1 MFGGGSPRI
10 APETRACHVLP
21 RRLCRPRHGV
31 RPIHGTP
38 HARLRSRPETESRV
52 ALLRYDETIAWLQA
66 LEITKGWDL
75 KLERMR
81 AALALRGHPEAAYP
95 AVHVAGTNGK
105 GSTAAMLESVLRA
118 AGHRT
123 GLYTSPH
130 LVDFAERIRAGGGT
144 IPHDDVVALVA
155 EQREALDGAGIALTH
170 FEFSTLIA
178 LEWFARIGIEV
189 AVVEVGLGGRLD
201 ATNTVR
207 PIATAITS
215 IALDH
220 EEWLGHRL
228 REIALEKAGIAKPAV
243 PMILGR
249 LGREA
254 EEAISARAA
263 EVGSPLTRAG
273 RDGALEPGS
282 GGLAFR
288 GPAGLRWEGLELG
301 LDGAFQRGNAE
312 VALLLLAS
320 IWERFPAAESAV
332 RVGLA
337 GVRWPGRLA
346 VVRHRPLVVVDG
358 AHNPA
363 GVEALGAELPRL
375 LGDRRLVLVFAVMA
389 DKACTAM
396 LERFVE
402 PAAEVIVTRV
412 GRRGLD
418 PAVLVDA
425 IGGRRPTR
433 VVGDPRAAVRT
444 GLEHASAR
452 DAVLVAGSLFLAGE
466 AYAEL
471 GQSALFA
478 PWQGWGVE
486 W

>member
-1 MFGGGSPRI
+1 MP
-10 APETRACHVLP
+10 A
-21 RRLCRPRHGV
+21 
-31 RPIHGTP
+31 
-38 HARLRSRPETESRV
+38 
-52 ALLRYDETIAWLQA
+52 YDETIAWLQA
-66 LEITKGWDL
+66 LEIAAGWDL
-75 KLERMR
+75 KLERMH
-81 AALALRGHPEAAYP
+81 AALALRGHPEDAYP
-95 AVHVAGTNGK
+95 AVHIAGTNGK
-105 GSTAAMLESVLRA
+105 GSTAAMLEAVLRA

-130 LVDFAERIRAGGGT
+130 LVDFAERIRAGGRT

-155 EQREALDGAGIALTH
+155 EQREALAGAGIALTH

-189 AVVEVGLGGRLD
+189 AVIEVGLGGRLD

-220 EEWLGHRL
+220 EEWLGRQLH
-228 REIALEKAGIAKPAV
+228 EIALEKAGIAKPAV
-243 PMILGR
+243 PMVVGR
-249 LGREA
+249 LVPEA
-254 EEAISARAA
+254 EAAVTARAA

-273 RDGALEPGS
+273 RDGALEPAG

-288 GPAGLRWEGLELG
+288 GPEGVRWDGLRLGLE
-301 LDGAFQRGNAE
+301 GAFQRGNAE
-312 VALLLLAS
+312 VALLLLAA
-320 IWERFPAAESAV
+320 IRDRFPAPESAL
-332 RVGLA
+332 RAGLA

-346 VVRHRPLVVVDG
+346 VVRERPLVVVDG

-363 GVEALGAELPRL
+363 GVEALAAELPRL

-389 DKACTAM
+389 DKAWGAM
-396 LERFVE
+396 LDRLME
-402 PAAEVIVTRV
+402 PAAEIIVTRV

-418 PAVLVDA
+418 PTVLLDA
-425 IGGRRPTR
+425 IGGRLPAR
-433 VVGDPRAAVRT
+433 VVGDPRAAVRA
-444 GLEHASAR
+444 GLEGASAH

-471 GQSALFA
+471 GSSALFEV
-478 PWQGWGVE
+478 WQGWGME